1 MKCHSILKILDDKD
15 MFKRV
20 AYGLY
25 FRYCPPTDYDILMWI
40 KMNNGQFG
48 CFIWK
53 NKAKAKKMN

>member
-25 FRYCPPTDYDILMWI
+25 FRYCPPTDYDILM
-40 KMNNGQFG
+40 
-48 CFIWK
+48 
-53 NKAKAKKMN
+53 